1 MSALTKAIEI
11 AGTQAALSRG
21 LTAADPSR
29 PVTPQMLHGWKTRGQ
44 IPVSRVQQFAK
55 ATGIPLWEIRPDI
68 YDPPEKYFVRAM
80 GLSRA
85 VKSE

>member
-1 MSALTKAIEI
+1 M
-11 AGTQAALSRG
+11 

-29 PVTPQMLHGWKTRGQ
+29 PVTPQILHGWRTRGQ
-44 IPVSRVQQFAK
+44 IPVSRVQQVAK

-80 GLSRA
+80 GLSSA